1 MYTVSGT
8 LFLQPGGEYF
18 EAALGEPLAISCRV
32 CGGTAAAAATPRVDW
47 HKEGVPV
54 VESADIRSYRR
65 HSGEFVLRLGS
76 VREADLGNYTCI
88 LREGGGGGEQGGA
101 ARGGGGSLRR
111 DQKRVVVSL
120 LPPPPEW
127 ETALRPAV
135 TSQVLEWRGLSSLP
149 IINYQLEVRL
159 RPEAGEGEDWLS
171 IIVPYQVRLCNL
183 SGISDSVPDPD
194 A

>member
-1 MYTVSGT
+1 
-8 LFLQPGGEYF
+8 
-18 EAALGEPLAISCRV
+18 V
-32 CGGTAAAAATPRVDW
+32 CGGTAAAPRVDW
-47 HKEGVPV
+47 QKEGVPV
-54 VESADIRSYRR
+54 AESADIRSYRR

-101 ARGGGGSLRR
+101 ARGGGGGLRR

-171 IIVPYQVRLCNL
+171 IIVPYQVRRRCKL
-183 SGISDSVPDPD
+183 SSISDSSVPDPYVFD
-194 A
+194 LLDPDP

>member
-1 MYTVSGT
+1 M
-8 LFLQPGGEYF
+8 
-18 EAALGEPLAISCRV
+18 
-32 CGGTAAAAATPRVDW
+32 CGGTAATPRVDW

-54 VESADIRSYRR
+54 AESADIRSYRR

-88 LREGGGGGEQGGA
+88 IREGGGGEQGA
-101 ARGGGGSLRR
+101 ARGGGLRR

-127 ETALRPAV
+127 EPALRPAV

-159 RPEAGEGEDWLS
+159 RPEAGESEDWLS
-171 IIVPYQVRLCNL
+171 IIVPYQVRRSNL
-183 SGISDSVPDPD
+183 SSISDSSVPDPYVFD
-194 A
+194 LLDPDP